1 MSQKDAIAKAP
12 ERRVRRTSIGT
23 RNVLTVSGKDP
34 DFEYRV
40 VNDTGD
46 RIAEFMDRDWE
57 VVTASSVR
65 IGDKRVGNPAAE
77 GTAAQANLGRGM
89 KGYVMKIPKEFYEQD
104 QAAKQ
109 AEVMKTEQATKLEA
123 LDGTYGKLDISRS

>member
-12 ERRVRRTSIGT
+12 ERRVRRASIG
-23 RNVLTVSGKDP
+23 RPNVLTVNGKDP

-46 RIAEFMDRDWE
+46 RVAEFVDRDWE
-57 VVTASSVR
+57 VVSAKSVR
-65 IGDKRVGNPAAE
+65 IGDKRVNSSAPE
-77 GTAAQANLGRGM
+77 GTVAQANLGRGM
-89 KGYVMKIPKEFYEQD
+89 KGYVMRIPKEFYEQD

-109 AEVMKTEQATKLEA
+109 AEVMKTEQATKQEA
-123 LDGTYGKLDISRS
+123 LDGTYGKLEISRS